1 MKSHF
6 KMNNLKKP
14 TYSHH
19 DKLHGQSES
28 NLFSY
33 AEIKIDNVINLL
45 IPKYLKKVTYVN
57 ELILGFLGEDGLFF
71 KNYITKSRAQISIG
85 CGNRKHKIG
94 VRIIIF
100 HLYKNY
106 CVMQ

>member
-1 MKSHF
+1 LNLVTIRSNSIQFMKSHF

-19 DKLHGQSES
+19 DKLRGQSES

-45 IPKYLKKVTYVN
+45 IHVTTHSKIFEKSYLCK
-57 ELILGFLGEDGLFF
+57 
-71 KNYITKSRAQISIG
+71 
-85 CGNRKHKIG
+85 
-94 VRIIIF
+94 
-100 HLYKNY
+100 
-106 CVMQ
+106 